1 MERNVKNY
9 LKLFISTF
17 LVSAF
22 TFGGGYVIAP
32 MMKKKFVEEL
42 RCIDEE
48 EMLNIIAIAQSSP
61 GAIAVNTSILV
72 GWQLMGILG
81 ALVSILGTVLPPLI
95 ILSVISLFYSAV
107 RNNMVVN
114 ALLKGMMAGV
124 CAVIFDVLISMGSK
138 IVMGKKLLPILLM
151 LFAFLAHYIYR
162 VNVIYIILICG
173 TIGALVSI
181 YESKLERDKPGK

>member
-107 RNNMVVN
+107 RNNTVVN

-138 IVMGKKLLPILLM
+138 IVVEKKLLPILLM

-181 YESKLERDKPGK
+181 YESKPERDKPGR

>member
-107 RNNMVVN
+107 RNNTVVN

-138 IVMGKKLLPILLM
+138 IVVEKKLLPILLM

>member
-107 RNNMVVN
+107 RNNTVVN

-173 TIGALVSI
+173 TIGALASI
-181 YESKLERDKPGK
+181 YESKLERDKPGR

>member
-138 IVMGKKLLPILLM
+138 IVVEKKLLPILLM

-173 TIGALVSI
+173 TIGAPVSI
-181 YESKLERDKPGK
+181 YESKPERDKPGR

>member
-107 RNNMVVN
+107 RNNTVVN

-138 IVMGKKLLPILLM
+138 IVVEKKLFPILLM

>member
-107 RNNMVVN
+107 RNNTVVN

-138 IVMGKKLLPILLM
+138 IVVEKKLLPILLM

-173 TIGALVSI
+173 TIGALASI
-181 YESKLERDKPGK
+181 YESKLERDKPGR

>member
-107 RNNMVVN
+107 RNNTVVN

-138 IVMGKKLLPILLM
+138 IVVEKKLLPILLM

-173 TIGALVSI
+173 TIGALASI